1 MIEGKQDGPPPGRGF
16 PYYYLLICPELD
28 QYHTLCKYKD
38 DTPKL
43 FERKDEYWF
52 YNMFVN
58 PRPQHY
64 YPPSGDLFERLPNE
78 IIDMIFD
85 YILLREEID
94 WEALGYERWNS
105 RPSVEDFNRE
115 DFVALSLSS
124 ARLWPLALAR
134 IHWTYQKTN
143 WVGKKV
149 GFHHED
155 SKLTADQMRNYGV
168 EDTPVLIN
176 GRQEMRS
183 QQSVKDRRWDH
194 FKCRPPHD
202 WCSLMRPMRGYTAGR
217 GLKMAKYELTL
228 RPGDRDKIERDL
240 GRFDRFN
247 LRYTQREWVLRNITT
262 RQYVRSDQ
270 LQEPTCPAPDWDSLP
285 KFHEP
290 VLPKMQR
297 IYRELSEQVRR
308 VPKKTSR
315 PLPDT
320 DQALTLANI
329 FLVLTCTNPECP
341 SPGQAFDFSNGPWAG
356 CAFEVVSLDDHLQ
369 SQQRE
374 LESEEESGEAWVDV
388 SKEVVADVANL
399 RFCIRRLQEMKH
411 QGHERYFRSHDPA
424 VDKAYWDN
432 FWNKV
437 EMTRKLHRQW
447 VKTCPP
453 RPWIDES
460 MYAET

>member
-1 MIEGKQDGPPPGRGF
+1 MYE
-16 PYYYLLICPELD
+16 
-28 QYHTLCKYKD
+28 H
-38 DTPKL
+38 DTPRL
-43 FERKDEYWF
+43 FDRKDEYWF
-52 YNMFVN
+52 HNMFVK
-58 PRPQHY
+58 RDVERVQHF

-78 IIDMIFD
+78 IIDQIFD
-85 YILLREEID
+85 YILLRVEVD
-94 WEALGYERWNS
+94 WESLGYERWNR
-105 RPSVEDFNRE
+105 RPSVQEFNRE
-115 DFVALSLSS
+115 DFLALCLSS

-134 IHWTYQKTN
+134 IHRSYQKAN
-143 WVGKKV
+143 WVGKRV
-149 GFHHED
+149 GFHFER
-155 SKLTADQMRNYGV
+155 SKLTAEQMRNYGI
-168 EDTPVLIN
+168 EDTPAMIN
-176 GRQEMRS
+176 GRQQMRS
-183 QQSVKDRRWDH
+183 QQNVGDQGWDRTWNH
-194 FKCRPPHD
+194 FRCRPEND

-240 GRFDRFN
+240 GRAN
-247 LRYTQREWVLRNITT
+247 LPVTGRDWVLRNITT

-270 LQEPTCPAPDWDSLP
+270 LDEPPSPAPDWDSLP

-290 VLPKMQR
+290 VLSKMQR
-297 IYRELSEQVRR
+297 IYRELSQQVRR
-308 VPKKTSR
+308 VPKNKSR
-315 PLPDT
+315 PLPES

-329 FLVLTCTNPECP
+329 FLVLTCSNPDCP

-356 CAFEVVSLDDHLQ
+356 CAFEVFSLDDHLQ

-374 LESEEESGEAWVDV
+374 LKSGEQPGKAWVNV

-399 RFCIRRLQEMKH
+399 RFCIRRLQEMRH

-424 VDKAYWDN
+424 VNKAYWDN